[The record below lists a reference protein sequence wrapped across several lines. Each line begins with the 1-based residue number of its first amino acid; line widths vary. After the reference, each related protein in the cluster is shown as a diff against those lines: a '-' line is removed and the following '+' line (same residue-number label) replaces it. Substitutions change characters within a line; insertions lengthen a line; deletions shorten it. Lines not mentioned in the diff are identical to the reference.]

1 MNIKL
6 KIREIGISRML
17 FIKLE
22 PNDDILESL
31 TKAVKESSIQSGFFT
46 AIGALSNANIGY
58 YVLEEKRYKT
68 ITLVGDFEILSCIGN
83 ITQIDSSPVIHAHLV
98 VGDKDGQAFGGHLLP
113 ENYISVTGE
122 VFLVEA
128 KTPLQR
134 KVDEKFNLSLI
145 SLE

>member
-1 MNIKL
+1 M

-31 TKAVKESSIQSGFFT
+31 TKAAKENSIQSGFFT

-58 YVLEEKRYKT
+58 YILEEKRYKA

-83 ITQIDSSPVIHAHLV
+83 ITERDGSPMIHAHLV
-98 VGDKDGQAFGGHLLP
+98 VGDKDGQTFGGHLLP
-113 ENYISVTGE
+113 ENCISVTGE
-122 VFLVEA
+122 VFLIEA

-134 KVDEKFNLSLI
+134 KIDKKFDLSLI
-145 SLE
+145 SLD